1 MCGRFASEMTW
12 EQLYVVLGGT
22 IHGDASH
29 LTARFNIAP
38 TQTIPAII
46 RVNDDFRLGPM
57 HWGVKPDWADSN
69 IINAQGEKYLKPG
82 RSWWASFRRCA
93 IPATGFY
100 EWRRSDNS
108 KEPMYIRV
116 TDGEPFLFAGLYQM
130 EKDASGMPPGRS
142 VIVTTQP
149 NDVVKPIHNRMPA
162 ILLPEHVATWL
173 DPATDRE
180 DLRSVLE
187 PYPADRMETWQVSR
201 KVNSVANTDSELMTP
216 VS

>member
-1 MCGRFASEMTW
+1 
-12 EQLYVVLGGT
+12 
-22 IHGDASH
+22 
-29 LTARFNIAP
+29 
-38 TQTIPAII
+38 
-46 RVNDDFRLGPM
+46 
-57 HWGVKPDWADSN
+57 
-69 IINAQGEKYLKPG
+69 
-82 RSWWASFRRCA
+82 
-93 IPATGFY
+93 
-100 EWRRSDNS
+100 
-108 KEPMYIRV
+108 MYIRV

-180 DLRSVLE
+180 DLRSVPE